1 MKLSKD
7 VITTAKL
14 LMGID
19 YSESEWLQL
28 VNDLEAQVLN
38 AELRRKLKFPN
49 SLAPSL
55 RFDPRPIGFKE
66 PKTIKGLKFL
76 DKPTAE
82 KPKDK
87 KELAFSSVKVL
98 GNWIVQKKITSLE
111 LTKIYLDRIDA
122 FDTNINSFI
131 TVCRDTALEQAAE
144 MDKLLEKGE
153 YLGPLHGIPYG
164 LKDIFDTKG
173 IRTTWGAEPWSCN
186 VPDTDSFVANKL
198 RKAGAV
204 LLGKTAVGALAF
216 GDIWLGKKTNNPWNL
231 KEGASGSS
239 AGSAAAV
246 AAGLCAFAIGT
257 ETLGSIT
264 SPSERCGVVG
274 LRPTYG
280 RISRVGCMALCW
292 SLDKIGPI
300 TRFVSDGA
308 IILNTL
314 NGHDP
319 ADTGSIGANFGFDE
333 TQDLT
338 GLKIGYL
345 AKVYEDKATSELDLK
360 ILEIAKTLGLEIRP
374 VSIPELPYQSL
385 IATLYAE
392 AAASFEKLTLDG
404 SDDSLTRQDDGAWP
418 NTFRKARFLS
428 AVDHVQLDRLRTLV
442 ITAMNDLFNEV
453 DFLIGPMAVGPMLIS
468 TNFSGHPC
476 LQIPVGFEDIPTREE
491 LSLADGKLDLGNPE
505 ASEITHSVPRGLSI
519 WSGLYNEPAMLKLG
533 MLIEDKVRFNKFRP
547 KNF

>member
-38 AELRRKLKFPN
+38 AELRRKLTFPN

-76 DKPTAE
+76 DEPTAE

-122 FDTNINSFI
+122 FDININSFI

-144 MDKLLEKGE
+144 MDKLLEKGQ

-173 IRTTWGAEPWSCN
+173 IRTTWGAEPWSSN
-186 VPDTDSFVANKL
+186 VPDTDSFVAKKL
-198 RKAGAV
+198 HKAGAV

-216 GDIWLGKKTNNPWNL
+216 GDIWLGKKTKNPWNL

-308 IILNTL
+308 IILNAL
-314 NGHDP
+314 NGYDP
-319 ADTGSIGANFGFDE
+319 GDTGSISANFGFDE

-345 AKVYEDKATSELDLK
+345 AKVYEDEAISELDSK
-360 ILEIAKTLGLEIRP
+360 ILEAAKTLGLEVRP

-418 NTFRKARFLS
+418 NAFRKARFLS

-442 ITAMNDLFNEV
+442 MKAMNNLFNEV

-476 LQIPVGFEDIPTREE
+476 LQIPVGFEEIPSREE
-491 LSLADGKLDLGNPE
+491 LSLADGKLDLGDPE
-505 ASEITHSVPRGLSI
+505 ASEVTHSVPRGLSI
-519 WSGLYNEPAMLKLG
+519 WSGLYNESAMLKLG
-533 MLIEDKVRFNKFRP
+533 MLIEDKVGFNISQP